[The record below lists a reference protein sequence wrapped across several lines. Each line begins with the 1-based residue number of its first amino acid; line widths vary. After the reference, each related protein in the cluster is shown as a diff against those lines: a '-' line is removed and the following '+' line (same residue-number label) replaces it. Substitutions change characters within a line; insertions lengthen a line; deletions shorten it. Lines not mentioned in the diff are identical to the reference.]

1 MSEESK
7 ITTGANPWRFFALA
21 LGLSWLFWIPLA
33 LLGQEAMKFPFV
45 ILMIAGGL
53 SPAIAEVILI
63 ARSHDRAQW
72 QDYRQRVLDFR
83 RISAGW
89 WAVILLTFPILNG
102 IAISLNLLLTG
113 EQPDFETAA
122 RLLSQP
128 WMILPFA
135 VFILLFGPLPEEL
148 GWRGYGLDSLQAR
161 WNALT
166 SSLILGAM
174 WALWHLPLFFMA
186 GTFQHDEVG
195 FGTPGF
201 WSFCLGT
208 TISSILFTW
217 IYNNTNRS
225 TLSAILFHFSINFS
239 GEFLTPT
246 EQARLHQLLLTG
258 LMAMAVT
265 LIWGPQT
272 LTRRRVGKEG
282 DLLTGRADR

>member
-1 MSEESK
+1 MIKVRDGS
-7 ITTGANPWRFFALA
+7 PLRFFSLA
-21 LGLSWLFWIPLA
+21 LGLSWLFWLPAVLS
-33 LLGQEAMKFPFV
+33 GQNVVAFPWMF
-45 ILMIAGGL
+45 LFIAGGAG
-53 SPAIAEVILI
+53 PALAEVILI
-63 ARSHDRAQW
+63 ARSHDRAGW
-72 QDYRQRVLDFR
+72 RDYWQRVLDFR
-83 RISAGW
+83 RIRAGW
-89 WAVILLTFPILNG
+89 WAVILLTFPVLNG
-102 IAISLNLLLTG
+102 IAIMLNLLLTG

-122 RLLSQP
+122 RMLSQP

-135 VFILLFGPLPEEL
+135 IFILLFGPLPEEL

-195 FGTPGF
+195 FCTPGF
-201 WSFCLGT
+201 WSFCFGT

-239 GEFLTPT
+239 GEFLTPP
-246 EQARLHQLLLTG
+246 EQARLYQLLLTG
-258 LMAMAVT
+258 LMAVAVT

-272 LTRRRVGKEG
+272 LTRRREG
-282 DLLTGRADR
+282 GEGNLVTRRADR

>member
-1 MSEESK
+1 MIKVRDRS
-7 ITTGANPWRFFALA
+7 PLRFFILALA
-21 LGLSWLFWIPLA
+21 LSWVFWLPAALSGQDVMAFPWM
-33 LLGQEAMKFPFV
+33 LL
-45 ILMIAGGL
+45 LIAGGVG
-53 SPAIAEVILI
+53 PAIAEVILI
-63 ARSHDRAQW
+63 ARSHDRAGW
-72 QDYRQRVLDFR
+72 QDYWQRVLDFR

-113 EQPDFETAA
+113 ERPDFETAA

-246 EQARLHQLLLTG
+246 EQARLYQLLLTG
-258 LMAMAVT
+258 LMAVAVT

-272 LTRRRVGKEG
+272 LTRRWESREG
-282 DLLTGRADR
+282 NLVTGRAER

>member
-7 ITTGANPWRFFALA
+7 TATRANPWRFFALA

-63 ARSHDRAQW
+63 ACSHDRAQW

-135 VFILLFGPLPEEL
+135 VFILLFGPLLEDLHYLVICLANESVKFPIEFSKRQPHVFPE
-148 GWRGYGLDSLQAR
+148 G
-161 WNALT
+161 
-166 SSLILGAM
+166 
-174 WALWHLPLFFMA
+174 
-186 GTFQHDEVG
+186 
-195 FGTPGF
+195 
-201 WSFCLGT
+201 C
-208 TISSILFTW
+208 
-217 IYNNTNRS
+217 
-225 TLSAILFHFSINFS
+225 
-239 GEFLTPT
+239 
-246 EQARLHQLLLTG
+246 
-258 LMAMAVT
+258 
-265 LIWGPQT
+265 
-272 LTRRRVGKEG
+272 
-282 DLLTGRADR
+282 

>member
-1 MSEESK
+1 MNEKPK
-7 ITTGANPWRFFALA
+7 ITTPANPWRFFVLA
-21 LGLSWLFWIPLA
+21 LGLSWLFWIPLT
-33 LLGQEAMKFPFV
+33 LLGQEVMRFPFV

-83 RISAGW
+83 RIRAGW

-102 IAISLNLLLTG
+102 IAIMLNLLLTG
-113 EQPDFETAA
+113 EQPNFETAG

-161 WNALT
+161 WNGLT

-217 IYNNTNRS
+217 IYNNTSRS

-239 GEFLTPT
+239 GELLSPT
-246 EQARLHQLLLTG
+246 EQARFYQLLLLIIT
-258 LMAMAVT
+258 AIAVT
-265 LIWGPQT
+265 IIWGPKRLVRQPREAT
-272 LTRRRVGKEG
+272 EGPKEVV
-282 DLLTGRADR
+282 A